1 MKKLG
6 SDMPYAKPN
15 DAQSLL
21 FGEKEAW
28 KEEWDGMPEFDQ
40 KNLLPEY
47 SVRINF
53 ANVEDLKKFAELIQQ
68 PLTTKTSSIW
78 FPAQLKA
85 DLSSKVYVNEA

>member
-1 MKKLG
+1 
-6 SDMPYAKPN
+6 MPYAKPN

-28 KEEWDGMPEFDQ
+28 KEEWDGMPEFEQ

>member
-1 MKKLG
+1 MLG

-15 DAQSLL
+15 ESQSLL

-28 KEEWDGMPEFDQ
+28 KEEWDGMPEFEQ

-53 ANVEDLKKFAELIQQ
+53 ASVEDLKKFAELINQ

-78 FPAQLKA
+78 FPAQAKA
-85 DLSSKVYVNEA
+85 DLSSKVYVDEA